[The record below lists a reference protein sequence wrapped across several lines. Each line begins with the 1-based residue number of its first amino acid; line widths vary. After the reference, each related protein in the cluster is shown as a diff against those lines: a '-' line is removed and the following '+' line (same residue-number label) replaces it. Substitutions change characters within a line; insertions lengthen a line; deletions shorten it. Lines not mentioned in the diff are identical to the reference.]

1 MNREGNKQI
10 VNQRKINEVKEQI
23 QMELCRLL
31 DVGDEMLN
39 KVNEI
44 INRNLNK
51 LKR

>member
-1 MNREGNKQI
+1 MNSKK
-10 VNQRKINEVKEQI
+10 VNEVKEQI

-31 DVGDEMLN
+31 DVGDELLN

-44 INRNLNK
+44 VNRNLNK

>member
-1 MNREGNKQI
+1 MN
-10 VNQRKINEVKEQI
+10 NQKINEVKEQI

-31 DVGDEMLN
+31 GGKGNFGDEMLN

-51 LKR
+51 LKK

>member
-1 MNREGNKQI
+1 MN
-10 VNQRKINEVKEQI
+10 NQKINEVKEQI

-31 DVGDEMLN
+31 IVGDDVLN

-44 INRNLNK
+44 VNRNLNK

>member
-1 MNREGNKQI
+1 MN
-10 VNQRKINEVKEQI
+10 NQNVNEVKEQI

>member
-1 MNREGNKQI
+1 MN
-10 VNQRKINEVKEQI
+10 NQKINEVKEQI

-31 DVGDEMLN
+31 DKVGDDVLN

-44 INRNLNK
+44 VNRNLNK